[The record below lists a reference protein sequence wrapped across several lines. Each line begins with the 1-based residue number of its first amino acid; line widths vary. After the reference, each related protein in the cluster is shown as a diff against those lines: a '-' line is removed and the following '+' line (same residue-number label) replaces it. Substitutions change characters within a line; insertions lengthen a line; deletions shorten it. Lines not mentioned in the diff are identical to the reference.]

1 MGIILGDIN
10 QNKIYDKEKV
20 LNNLDNQYN
29 ISKKNLNY
37 ILEETDIIFM
47 DENINLIEFGSF
59 LIKIVPQL
67 IILIR
72 DTKGTNKIDGK
83 VREKILIDVLCYI
96 IVKHINTDTDYYT
109 NLTRKLSPVIIEL
122 AFKNPYI
129 LKYKNTCFFFNKK
142 LFNC

>member
-1 MGIILGDIN
+1 L
-10 QNKIYDKEKV
+10 V
-20 LNNLDNQYN
+20 H
-29 ISKKNLNY
+29 
-37 ILEETDIIFM
+37 
-47 DENINLIEFGSF
+47 F

-122 AFKNPYI
+122 DF
-129 LKYKNTCFFFNKK
+129 
-142 LFNC
+142 